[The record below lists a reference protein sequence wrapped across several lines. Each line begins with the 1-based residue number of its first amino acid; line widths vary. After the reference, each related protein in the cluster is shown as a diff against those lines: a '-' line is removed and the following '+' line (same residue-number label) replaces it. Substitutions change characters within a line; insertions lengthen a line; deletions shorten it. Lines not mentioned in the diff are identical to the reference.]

1 MPQSNNSIKHCK
13 SKNRYIYIKLTHGW
27 KTCNIGYSI
36 SNPSTHILF
45 ILL

>member
-1 MPQSNNSIKHCK
+1 MLQSNNATKHCK
-13 SKNRYIYIKLTHGW
+13 KKIVIYIKLTYGW